1 VKVSLIQ
8 LEYLV
13 AVDTYRNFSTA
24 AEKCFVSQPTLSMQI
39 QKAETDLGIK
49 IFDRSKHPVM
59 PTEVGEQL
67 ILQARKIINESI
79 VFEEIISNQK
89 NTLEGELSIAVIPTL
104 APYLIPLF
112 LQNFLR
118 KYPGVH
124 LTLNESTTDVIVEQL
139 KKGIL
144 NAGVLVTPLNDTA
157 IKEDPMF
164 YEEFVVYASKSNVLH
179 KKNYVLAHD
188 IDVRKLWLLQEGH
201 CFRSQI
207 LNICELRK
215 ATLEEK
221 PFLYEAGSIDT
232 LKKMVDLDNGIT
244 ILPELATLDLSQK
257 QRKLVHYFKTP
268 APVREVSLVT
278 HRNFIKRR
286 MIDALKEEIISIV
299 PAKMMLP
306 KNKRVID
313 I

>member
-1 VKVSLIQ
+1 
-8 LEYLV
+8 
-13 AVDTYRNFSTA
+13 
-24 AEKCFVSQPTLSMQI
+24 
-39 QKAETDLGIK
+39 
-49 IFDRSKHPVM
+49 
-59 PTEVGEQL
+59 
-67 ILQARKIINESI
+67 
-79 VFEEIISNQK
+79 
-89 NTLEGELSIAVIPTL
+89 
-104 APYLIPLF
+104 
-112 LQNFLR
+112 
-118 KYPGVH
+118 VH